1 VHSAELVIIILILE
15 ACALRDLIL
24 SQEVLT
30 KQGGGCSQVLANF
43 MGIVMGGRLTFD
55 PAGVIITAG
64 AGAAIEM
71 LVFCLAQPG
80 EAILIPSPYYHGY
93 FTYLLPCIHHPYIL
107 LCI

>member
-1 VHSAELVIIILILE
+1 MHDYGPM
-15 ACALRDLIL
+15 R
-24 SQEVLT
+24 T
-30 KQGGGCSQVLANF
+30 VLANF

-93 FTYLLPCIHHPYIL
+93 FTYLLPCIHHPCIL
-107 LCI
+107 LRI